1 MRIDPKTTIAGQPA
15 VRVRDFLRRHSGS
28 WGLLRLREQ
37 LKIDEVAA
45 QRLVKALLRQRLIQK
60 DSRSKDEGPYWRM
73 TLAGSTFRLATA
85 AKPVRREIAEAAVA
99 AFLQRV
105 RAVNSDPRFLYR
117 VVEVDAFGSYLTDAK
132 QLGDVDLAVKLEL
145 KEPDSKRRQAM
156 EENHLHQARAGGRRF
171 QNVVDELFW
180 PQLEVRLYLK
190 ARSRVLS
197 IHESDDPSALG
208 ARSRVI
214 FPTP

>member
-15 VRVRDFLRRHSGS
+15 VRVRDFLRRHTGS
-28 WGLLRLREQ
+28 WGLPRLREQ

-45 QRLVKALLRQRLIQK
+45 RRLVKALLKRRLIQK
-60 DSRSKDEGPYWRM
+60 DSRWKDEGPYWRM
-73 TLAGSTFRLATA
+73 TLAGSTFSLATA

-105 RAVNSDPRFLYR
+105 REVNSDPRFLYR
-117 VVEVDAFGSYLTDAK
+117 VVEVEAFGSYLTDAK
-132 QLGDVDLAVKLEL
+132 QLGDVDLAVKLES
-145 KEPDSKRRQAM
+145 KEPDAKRREAT
-156 EENHLHQARAGGRRF
+156 EENHIHQARTGGRRF
-171 QNVVDELFW
+171 QNVVDKIFW

-197 IHESDDPSALG
+197 IHEPDDPSALG
-208 ARSRVI
+208 AMSRVI